1 MKRWLMGI
9 VVGLSLLL
17 PMISGQANADLDHAL
32 ATAPQGV
39 PLDNLFSMA
48 GSDNFTKLIDSPLV
62 PSSVAQITVDN
73 PDNRFVQAGAI
84 WSKTGLARMNNQFN
98 MNAEEHIALWLYF
111 GNKGQEA
118 GSGMAFVLQNSDRKS
133 RAVAGASQSLGVW
146 GNNRNGLGVGL
157 VVQTAIQN
165 SWALE
170 FDSHVNKNDADKD
183 TSKPTNNPSFYGK
196 NDGFDLEKPVNSG
209 MHIASG
215 YPGEA
220 ETYHQFG
227 SDNRAYFSMN
237 HKQPKMVTNF
247 ADGQWHH
254 LTLDWQADKKQ
265 MTYHYNDRDP
275 VTGMARR
282 GVDVVQDTVAVDPIK
297 LGATAENG
305 NVYWGITGS
314 TSGYKSENA
323 LAMVDS
329 SDSLGK
335 ITPHAT
341 LYNLTT
347 KRPVPAG
354 GRLAVGD
361 QLRYQYQFDYDA
373 ATSNQDI
380 QSLTMN
386 LPLPQPLTW
395 TAGGVSYDRDAISEP
410 FSLAELTQPEIK
422 KAWKETLDKSR
433 NRVTVSATGTVPA
446 VSHETTVPA
455 VTARFYGPNYQT
467 QLPLP
472 SYRIQPGVQLKLA
485 NLGDVTQ
492 QLGHHEDATVRVQLT
507 NNGEPFAVDELAG
520 YRLRAKMNG
529 QTISMTDLA
538 DQLVAGQP
546 VGTAQLTVKSALLK
560 PGDNQLTLQA
570 EDKADAQVHSNE
582 IQVNLTRGPGTLGF
596 AEVSPQADFATTTL
610 TGTAQH
616 IQRKPGWRLTV
627 LDERGPQQR
636 WKLFVQQQTP
646 FRTAS
651 GQLLSGHVIFMRDH
665 EEQPVG
671 DQSQAAVLVAEKTTA
686 SDSEQTSVSGS
697 WQADQGPH
705 MLVNSDTL
713 AGKYQGVLEWR
724 LQDAP

>member
-1 MKRWLMGI
+1 MKRWLMGML
-9 VVGLSLLL
+9 VGLSLLL
-17 PMISGQANADLDHAL
+17 PAVSGRADADLDHAV

-48 GSDNFTKLIDSPLV
+48 GVDNFTKLIDSPLV
-62 PSSVAQITVDN
+62 PASIAQITRDN
-73 PDNRFVQAGAI
+73 PGAADIQAGAI
-84 WSKTGLARMNNQFN
+84 WSKTGLTRMNNQFN
-98 MNAEEHIALWLYF
+98 LNVDGQMALWLYF
-111 GNKGQEA
+111 GDKSDQA

-133 RAVAGASQSLGVW
+133 QATAAGGESLGVW
-146 GNNRNGLGVGL
+146 GNDRNGLGVDL
-157 VVQTAIQN
+157 VTTTAIKQ

-170 FDSHVNKNDADKD
+170 FDTHVNRTDIVGRSDA
-183 TSKPTNNPSFYGK
+183 
-196 NDGFDLEKPVNSG
+196 FDRDAPVNSG

-215 YPGEA
+215 YPEEA
-220 ETYHQFG
+220 TTYRKLG
-227 SDNRAYFSMN
+227 SDKHSYFSMN
-237 HKQPKMVTNF
+237 HQQPKMVANF

-275 VTGMARR
+275 VTGMARS
-282 GVDVVQDTVAVDPIK
+282 GEDVVQDTVIVDPSK
-297 LGATAENG
+297 LGATAANG

-314 TSGYKSENA
+314 TSVFNSENA

-335 ITPHAT
+335 VIPHAT

-354 GRLAVGD
+354 GRVAVGD

-380 QSLTMN
+380 QPLTMN

-395 TAGGVSYDRDAISEP
+395 TAGGVSYDQAAISEP
-410 FSLAELTQPEIK
+410 FSLTELNQPEIK

-520 YRLRAKMNG
+520 YRLRAKLNG
-529 QTISMTDLA
+529 QTVFMTDLA
-538 DQLVAGQP
+538 GQLAAGQP

-582 IQVNLTRGPGTLGF
+582 IQVTLTRGPGILGF
-596 AEVSPQADFATTTL
+596 TEVSPQADFATTTL
-610 TGTAQH
+610 TGMAQH
-616 IQRKPGWRLTV
+616 IQRKSGWRLTV
-627 LDERGPQQR
+627 LDERGPQR
-636 WKLFVQQQTP
+636 HWKLFVQQQTP

>member
-1 MKRWLMGI
+1 MKRWLMGM
-9 VVGLSLLL
+9 VEGLRLLF
-17 PMISGQANADLDHAL
+17 PTISGQANADLDHAL

-62 PSSVAQITVDN
+62 PQSVAQITRDN
-73 PDNRFVQAGAI
+73 PDSRFVQAGAI

-98 MNAEEHIALWLYF
+98 MNADEHIALWLYF
-111 GNKGQEA
+111 GDKGQNA
-118 GSGMAFVLQNSDRKS
+118 GSGMAFVLQNSERES
-133 RAVAGASQSLGVW
+133 RAVAGAGESLGVW
-146 GNNRNGLGVGL
+146 GNDRNGLGVDL
-157 VVQTAIQN
+157 VTATAIGN

-170 FDSHVNKNDADKD
+170 FDTHINHTNEVGKSDA
-183 TSKPTNNPSFYGK
+183 
-196 NDGFDLEKPVNSG
+196 FDLDVPVNSG

-220 ETYHQFG
+220 ATYRQLG
-227 SDNRAYFSMN
+227 SKKHYYFSMN

-275 VTGMARR
+275 VTGMARS
-282 GVDVVQDTVAVDPIK
+282 GTDVVQDTVAIDPSK
-297 LGATAENG
+297 LGATTANG

-314 TSGYKSENA
+314 TNPDKSENA
-323 LAMVDS
+323 LAMIDS

-347 KRPVPAG
+347 KQPVPAG
-354 GRLAVGD
+354 GRVAVGD
-361 QLRYQYQFDYDA
+361 QVRYQYQFDYDA

-380 QSLTMN
+380 QPLTMN

-395 TAGGVSYDRDAISEP
+395 TAGGVSYDQDAISEP

-446 VSHETTVPA
+446 VSHETTVSA

-472 SYRIQPGVQLKLA
+472 SYRIQAGVQLKLA
-485 NLGDVTQ
+485 NLGDATQ

-507 NNGEPFAVDELAG
+507 NNGEPFAVDELTG
-520 YRLRAKMNG
+520 YRLRAKLNG
-529 QTISMTDLA
+529 QTVSMTDLA
-538 DQLVAGQP
+538 GQLIAGQP
-546 VGTAQLTVKSALLK
+546 VGTAQLTVKSVLLK

-570 EDKADAQVHSNE
+570 EDKADAQVRSNE
-582 IQVNLTRGPGTLGF
+582 IQVTLTRGPGTLGF
-596 AEVSPQADFATTTL
+596 TEVSHEADFATTTL

-627 LDERGPQQR
+627 LDERGPQRR

-646 FRTAS
+646 FRTAA
-651 GQLLSGHVIFMRDH
+651 GQLLRGHVIFMRGH

>member
-9 VVGLSLLL
+9 VVGLSLLF
-17 PMISGQANADLDHAL
+17 PTISGQANADLDHAL

-62 PSSVAQITVDN
+62 PQSVAQITVDN
-73 PDNRFVQAGAI
+73 PDLSSIQAGAI

-98 MNAEEHIALWLYF
+98 MNADEQIALWLYF
-111 GNKGQEA
+111 GNKGDEVVKQKKA
-118 GSGMAFVLQNSDRKS
+118 GAGMAFVLQNSDKKNW
-133 RAVAGASQSLGVW
+133 AIAGAGESLGVW
-146 GNNRNGLGVGL
+146 GNDRNGIGIDSSTATTL
-157 VVQTAIQN
+157 VTDTAIKK

-170 FDSHVNKNDADKD
+170 FDTQVNQTAMVGKSDA
-183 TSKPTNNPSFYGK
+183 
-196 NDGFDLEKPVNSG
+196 FDLDVPVNSG

-220 ETYHQFG
+220 ATYRQLG
-227 SDNRAYFSMN
+227 SKKHYYFSMN

-275 VTGMARR
+275 VTGMARS
-282 GVDVVQDTVAVDPIK
+282 GEDVVQDTVIVDPSK
-297 LGATAENG
+297 LGATAANG

-314 TSGYKSENA
+314 TSVFNSENA

-335 ITPHAT
+335 VIPHAT

-354 GRLAVGD
+354 GRVAVGD

-380 QSLTMN
+380 QPLTMN

-395 TAGGVSYDRDAISEP
+395 TAGGVSYDQAAISEP
-410 FSLAELTQPEIK
+410 FSLTELNQPEIK

-485 NLGDVTQ
+485 NLGDATQ

-520 YRLRAKMNG
+520 YRLRAKLNG
-529 QTISMTDLA
+529 QTVFMTDLA
-538 DQLVAGQP
+538 GQLAAGQP

-582 IQVNLTRGPGTLGF
+582 IQVTLTRGPGTLGF
-596 AEVSPQADFATTTL
+596 GEVSPQADFATTTL

-627 LDERGPQQR
+627 LDERGPQRR